1 MLLRLNLRMQETGTI
16 LVNAWGSL
24 PTITHLYNAIKQES
38 QSPANTF
45 HPWVDVESIIK
56 VQTPQRIF
64 IGNPP
69 TTTAEY
75 IKRFC
80 LVMGYSASMFASNR
94 REGRST
100 PQTQTPASKRGPRQM
115 TATSAVADVFMGQYA
130 AAFGASAERAEGTFA
145 KAEALL
151 EDLRG
156 GAPKTGNDRKSKLAP
171 LMTASFLSALRDA
184 VQADILA
191 LNIDY
196 FALHIRCVDLLRDI
210 YVRLDA
216 DFVKYLG
223 PGYIE
228 KESELPFLVGYIF
241 GNADRSGRA
250 AEELRLVGRDD
261 IVKSAILL
269 KAGEVVS
276 EVVAKEGSKELD
288 RVKKVCRGFEW
299 LE

>member
-1 MLLRLNLRMQETGTI
+1 
-16 LVNAWGSL
+16 
-24 PTITHLYNAIKQES
+24 
-38 QSPANTF
+38 
-45 HPWVDVESIIK
+45 
-56 VQTPQRIF
+56 
-64 IGNPP
+64 
-69 TTTAEY
+69 
-75 IKRFC
+75 
-80 LVMGYSASMFASNR
+80 MFASNR
-94 REGRST
+94 RECRST

-130 AAFGASAERAEGTFA
+130 AAFGASAERAEGTVA

-171 LMTASFLSALRDA
+171 LTTASFLSALRDA

-210 YVRLDA
+210 YVRLGA

-241 GNADRSGRA
+241 RIADRSGRA